1 MKKISISSH
10 HVKAALK
17 PKSQQKKSKEKVQR
31 ERAGRKKER
40 RKRKRG
46 GEELKKESRTT
57 IFPPAYSTCS
67 AVANSALTN
76 NPLRRPLPLLL
87 TLMCVGVGVR

>member
-31 ERAGRKKER
+31 ERELGGKKKEE
-40 RKRKRG
+40 KGRG
-46 GEELKKESRTT
+46 AEK
-57 IFPPAYSTCS
+57 
-67 AVANSALTN
+67 N
-76 NPLRRPLPLLL
+76 
-87 TLMCVGVGVR
+87 